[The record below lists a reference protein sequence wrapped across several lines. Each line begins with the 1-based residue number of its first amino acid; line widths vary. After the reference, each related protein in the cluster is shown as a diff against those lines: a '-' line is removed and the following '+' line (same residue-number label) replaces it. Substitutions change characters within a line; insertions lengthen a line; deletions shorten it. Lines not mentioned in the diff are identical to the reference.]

1 MTDYMG
7 MYNERFMKR
16 APQYGANARARTY
29 QDYMRNIQNQRMA
42 AGQTFGNLAMQQQN
56 QSFYDR
62 AMGRPPGL
70 SGGMAQQFQNQMSA
84 ARSRQLGQTAQ
95 QRYQAFS
102 DIAAQEA
109 QASQF
114 ARAEAAAEQQFQSQ
128 ELQFQA
134 QKQAQAQQVMA
145 SPNLTFEQKQ
155 DQLSNLGFTQ
165 GQIERMQPSQGAAV
179 VGGTASAVAVPTIGL
194 AGSSAYR
201 TNQNIQAFQSAF
213 KGDAGIAVK
222 TKDLEALQKAFTEGT
237 PDASGNIKVK
247 LSSGETTFNQKGLAN
262 EISKQTQGIADAKN
276 QLVDDLIAGTKGTK
290 GLQKDFD
297 KAKAAF
303 DKIAGSTT
311 QADPKYQTAK
321 QALDKAED
329 ALALGKKKAMKAQA
343 AGIKKQAFLKKV
355 GTKAVAAKAKY
366 AGLATV
372 AKVAL
377 WGFGVYM
384 VLEGASMALFGT
396 GLAEG
401 LMNVASGKGDFRTA
415 GKKGLVD
422 YFQ

>member
-114 ARAEAAAEQQFQSQ
+114 ARAEATAEQQFQTQ
-128 ELQFQA
+128 ELQLNA
-134 QKQAQAQQVMA
+134 QRQAQAQQVMA

-165 GQIERMQPSQGAAV
+165 GQIERMQPSQGSAIVGGVTSAAAVPV
-179 VGGTASAVAVPTIGL
+179 VGGVGA
-194 AGSSAYR
+194 SAYR

-213 KGDAGIAVK
+213 KGDTGIKVK
-222 TKDLEALQKAFTEGT
+222 TKDLEALQKAFAEGT

-247 LSSGETTFNQKGLAN
+247 LSTGEQTLNQKGIAN
-262 EISKQTQGIADAKN
+262 AISEQTQQIADAKN
-276 QLVDDLIAGTKGTK
+276 QLVDDLISGTKGTK
-290 GLQKDFD
+290 GLEKN
-297 KAKAAF
+297 
-303 DKIAGSTT
+303 
-311 QADPKYQTAK
+311 
-321 QALDKAED
+321 LDKATKAFEKI
-329 ALALGKKKAMKAQA
+329 KKSGAIQSDPSYQKAMLAKNKAKEALTKGQA
-343 AGIKKQAFLKKV
+343 NALKAKTAGIKKQVFLKNV
-355 GTKAVAAKAKY
+355 GNKAVAAKAKF
-366 AGLATV
+366 AGLTS
-372 AKVAL
+372 AL
-377 WGFGVYM
+377 KIAAWGFGIYM
-384 VLEGASMALFGT
+384 VAEGVSMALTGT

-401 LMNVASGKGDFRTA
+401 IINAASGKDFRTA
-415 GKKGLVD
+415 GKKGLLD
-422 YFQ
+422 L

>member
-165 GQIERMQPSQGAAV
+165 GQIERMQPSQGGAI
-179 VGGTASAVAVPTIGL
+179 VGGVTSAVAVPTVGL

-201 TNQNIQAFQSAF
+201 TSQNIQAFQSAF
-213 KGDAGIAVK
+213 TGDAGIAVQ
-222 TKDLEALQKAFTEGT
+222 TKDLQALQDAFTKGT

-247 LSSGETTFNQKGLAN
+247 LSGGEQTFNQSKLAE

-290 GLQKDFD
+290 GLEKNLD

-303 DKIAGSTT
+303 EKVKKSGAIQSDKV
-311 QADPKYQTAK
+311 YQDAMAAK
-321 QALDKAED
+321 NAAKD
-329 ALALGKKKAMKAQA
+329 ALVKGQANAMKAKA
-343 AGIKKQAFLKKV
+343 AGIKKQVFLKSV
-355 GTKAVAAKAKY
+355 GNKAVAAKAKF

-372 AKVAL
+372 GKIAL

-384 VLEGASMALFGT
+384 VLEGASMALTGT

-401 LMNVASGKGDFRTA
+401 IMNIASGKGDFRTA
-415 GKKGLVD
+415 GKKGLLD
-422 YFQ
+422 L